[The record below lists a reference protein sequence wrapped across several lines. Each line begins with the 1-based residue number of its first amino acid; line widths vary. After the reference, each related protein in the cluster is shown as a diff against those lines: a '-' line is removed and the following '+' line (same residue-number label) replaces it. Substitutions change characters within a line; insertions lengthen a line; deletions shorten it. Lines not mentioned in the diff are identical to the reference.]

1 MNMNGKKSNQ
11 KEVKSVRFD
20 SIHLEILEDLT
31 PFYGSNKGE
40 VIRNIVM
47 MWIHD
52 NLGSE
57 TIKELQKNGAIKL
70 GSKKE
75 LDS

>member
-1 MNMNGKKSNQ
+1 MT
-11 KEVKSVRFD
+11 KEKTARSVRLD
-20 SIHLEILEDLT
+20 DIHWDIIEQLT

-40 VIRNIVM
+40 VIRNIVL

-57 TIKELQKNGAIKL
+57 AIKELKENHAIKL
-70 GSKKE
+70 GRKHGLHREEKT
-75 LDS
+75 